1 MGITTN
7 YSFEYPTVGGS
18 ENVWGTTL
26 NNTVIAIDT
35 QIKTV
40 SDSIPT
46 SIVASS
52 ITDTPN
58 NFTSSGSKFVKV
70 NSGAT
75 AIEFT
80 TASVNDLSDVTI
92 SNVQSGQVLK
102 WDGSAFTNQTEP
114 PPPSS
119 GIALTDLSVTTGSAS
134 QGGSLSYN
142 SSTGQFTFVPTDY
155 NTLLTVIADS
165 RRGATSTDFTVTAGG
180 TFTFAHQLNASP
192 FMIQWAIV
200 CTQADHGYSV
210 GDTIFGTDTVANASH
225 SPSVYVESGDTTNVK
240 GVFPSLGTF
249 QIASKASGV
258 VGNTVTTTAG
268 RWKMRLKVMK

>member
-40 SDSIPT
+40 SDAIPT

-102 WDGSAFTNQTEP
+102 WDGSAFTNQADASG
-114 PPPSS
+114 SS

-134 QGGSLSYN
+134 GGGSLSYN
-142 SSTGQFTFVPTDY
+142 NSTGQFTFVPTDY
-155 NTLLTVIADS
+155 NTLLTVIAGT
-165 RRGATSTDFTVTAGG
+165 RQGATSTDFTVTAGG

-200 CTQADHGYSV
+200 CTQAEHGYSV
-210 GDTIFGTDTVANASH
+210 GDTIYGTDTVANASY
-225 SPSVYVESGDTTNVK
+225 SPSVYVESGDNANVK
-240 GVFPSLGTF
+240 GVFPSLGQF

>member
-1 MGITTN
+1 MCIR
-7 YSFEYPTVGGS
+7 
-18 ENVWGTTL
+18 
-26 NNTVIAIDT
+26 DR
-35 QIKTV
+35 IKTV
-40 SDSIPT
+40 SDAIPT

-102 WDGSAFTNQTEP
+102 WDGSAFTNQADASG
-114 PPPSS
+114 SS

-134 QGGSLSYN
+134 GGGSLSYN
-142 SSTGQFTFVPTDY
+142 NSTGQFTFVPTDY
-155 NTLLTVIADS
+155 NTLLTVIAGT
-165 RRGATSTDFTVTAGG
+165 RQGATSTDFTVSAGG
-180 TFTFAHQLNASP
+180 TFTFPHGLNASP

-200 CTQADHGYSV
+200 CTQAEHGYSV
-210 GDTIFGTDTVANASH
+210 GDTIYGTDTVANASY
-225 SPSVYVESGDTTNVK
+225 SPSVYVESGDNANVK
-240 GVFPSLGTF
+240 GVFPSLGQF

-268 RWKMRLKVMK
+268 RWKMRVKVMK

>member
-40 SDSIPT
+40 SDAIPT

-102 WDGSAFTNQTEP
+102 WDGSAFTNQADASG
-114 PPPSS
+114 SS
-119 GIALTDLSVTTGSAS
+119 GIALTDLSVTTGPAS
-134 QGGSLSYN
+134 GGGSLSYN
-142 SSTGQFTFVPTDY
+142 NSTGQFTFVPTDY
-155 NTLLTVIADS
+155 NTLLTVIAGT
-165 RRGATSTDFTVTAGG
+165 RQGATSTDFTVTAGG

-200 CTQADHGYSV
+200 CTQAEHGYSV
-210 GDTIFGTDTVANASH
+210 GDTIYGTDTVANASY
-225 SPSVYVESGDTTNVK
+225 SPSVYVESGDNANVK
-240 GVFPSLGTF
+240 GVFPSLGQF

>member
-40 SDSIPT
+40 SDAIPT

-102 WDGSAFTNQTEP
+102 WDGSAFTNQADASG
-114 PPPSS
+114 SS

-134 QGGSLSYN
+134 GGGSLSYN
-142 SSTGQFTFVPTDY
+142 NSTGQFTFVPTDY
-155 NTLLTVIADS
+155 NTLLTVIAGT
-165 RRGATSTDFTVTAGG
+165 RQGATSTDFTVTAGG

-200 CTQADHGYSV
+200 CTQAEHGYSV
-210 GDTIFGTDTVANASH
+210 GDTIYGTDTVANASY
-225 SPSVYVESGDTTNVK
+225 SPSVYVESGDNANVK
-240 GVFPSLGTF
+240 GVFPSLGQF

-268 RWKMRLKVMK
+268 RWKMRVKVMK

>member
-40 SDSIPT
+40 SDAIPT

-102 WDGSAFTNQTEP
+102 WDGSAFTNQADASG
-114 PPPSS
+114 SS

-134 QGGSLSYN
+134 GGGSLSYN
-142 SSTGQFTFVPTDY
+142 NSTGQFTFVPTDY
-155 NTLLTVIADS
+155 NTLLTVIAS
-165 RRGATSTDFTVTAGG
+165 TRQGATSTDFTVSAGG
-180 TFTFAHQLNASP
+180 TFTFAHGLNASP

-200 CTQADHGYSV
+200 CTQAEHGYSV
-210 GDTIFGTDTVANASH
+210 GDTIYGTDTVANASY
-225 SPSVYVESGDTTNVK
+225 SPSVYVESGDNANVK
-240 GVFPSLGTF
+240 GVFPSLGQF

-268 RWKMRLKVMK
+268 RWKMRVKVMK

>member
-40 SDSIPT
+40 SDAIPT

-102 WDGSAFTNQTEP
+102 WDGSAFTNQADASG
-114 PPPSS
+114 SS

-134 QGGSLSYN
+134 GGGSLSYN
-142 SSTGQFTFVPTDY
+142 NSTGQFTFVPTDY
-155 NTLLTVIADS
+155 NTLLTVIAGT
-165 RRGATSTDFTVTAGG
+165 RQGATSTDFTVTAGG

-225 SPSVYVESGDTTNVK
+225 SPSVYVESGDNANVK

-268 RWKMRLKVMK
+268 RWKMRVKVMK